1 MFRDQSID
9 IIPQSYLKNWRNQAM
24 HPSRRSAANLNHS
37 FLAATWV
44 IAAVISSIR
53 STFNL
58 HMGLKMA
65 IPYPE
70 NADGDFYVERDC
82 CTLCDV
88 PMVEAPGLFT
98 YALGDDGKPD
108 HCYVS
113 KQPSNGSETESM
125 ISAIQCAELR
135 CIRYRGRD
143 QTILTRLIKIGESE
157 ICDNLE

>member
-1 MFRDQSID
+1 MVS
-9 IIPQSYLKNWRNQAM
+9 L
-24 HPSRRSAANLNHS
+24 
-37 FLAATWV
+37 LAATSV
-44 IAAVISSIR
+44 IASVISSIR